1 MHITISDIN
10 NVSSADIEK
19 WLKEASSEKQEEISR
34 IKVESK
40 RNERIV
46 ADHLKRTA
54 IADYCNVAP
63 ECIEF
68 GVTEKGK
75 PFAMNLPVHFNISHS
90 NGLVVCAVSDNEIG
104 IDIEKIRTVNPRT
117 AKKFA
122 CPDELE
128 YIGTHENGFFEIWT
142 LKEAYFKCIGS
153 GLGSDIKNVCFKI
166 NKNGI
171 ACSSQGYKFSFVDIK
186 DGYICSIC
194 TKIPAR

>member
-19 WLKEASSEKQEEISR
+19 WLNEASSEKQEEISR

-128 YIGTHENGFFEIWT
+128 YIGTHKNGFFEIWT

-166 NKNGI
+166 NENGI
-171 ACSSQGYKFSFVDIK
+171 DCSSQGYKFSFVDIK

>member
-19 WLKEASSEKQEEISR
+19 WLNEASSEKQEEFSR

-90 NGLVVCAVSDNEIG
+90 NGLVVCAVSNNEIG

-166 NKNGI
+166 NENGI
-171 ACSSQGYKFSFVDIK
+171 ICSAEGYVFSFVDIK